1 MNITHTHRQQL
12 LAVIF
17 LDAQNFSTNFPFGYE
32 VPAENVLP
40 LHSPSS
46 EENSN
51 PSVFLANGY
60 HMQQNE
66 KR

>member
-1 MNITHTHRQQL
+1 MHKTFQPT
-12 LAVIF
+12 
-17 LDAQNFSTNFPFGYE
+17 FPFRHEGL
-32 VPAENVLP
+32 AASLQLMLNVLP

-51 PSVFLANGY
+51 LSVFRINGY